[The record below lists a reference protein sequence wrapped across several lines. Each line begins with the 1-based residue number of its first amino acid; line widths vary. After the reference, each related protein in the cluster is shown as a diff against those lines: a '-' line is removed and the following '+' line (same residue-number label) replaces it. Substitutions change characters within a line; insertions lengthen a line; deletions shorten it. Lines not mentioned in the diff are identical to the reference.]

1 MALSHEADYEVSVV
15 GWLGVSSG
23 GAGDPVDDIAKI
35 DPRLVQCIYGT
46 DESDDACPTLK
57 GKGIELIGI
66 NGGHHFDGDYEA
78 LAQRILTSLQGRLA
92 GQN

>member
-1 MALSHEADYEVSVV
+1 MKTIRKEELYENLS
-15 GWLGVSSG
+15 
-23 GAGDPVDDIAKI
+23 
-35 DPRLVQCIYGT
+35 QF
-46 DESDDACPTLK
+46 LK